1 MIDYSFYKNS
11 HSFFWGGFSFVC
23 EVGLAGIDGVDDPF
37 EEVAEAAGDL
47 DEEAEDEDE
56 YGDEN
61 GAAEEGAEAEE
72 DATEKIDTVDAATV
86 AVHVVEE
93 VV

>member
-1 MIDYSFYKNS
+1 MGW
-11 HSFFWGGFSFVC
+11 FFFFC
-23 EVGLAGIDGVDDPF
+23 EVSLAGIDGVDDPF

-72 DATEKIDTVDAATV
+72 NAAEKIDAVDAAAV